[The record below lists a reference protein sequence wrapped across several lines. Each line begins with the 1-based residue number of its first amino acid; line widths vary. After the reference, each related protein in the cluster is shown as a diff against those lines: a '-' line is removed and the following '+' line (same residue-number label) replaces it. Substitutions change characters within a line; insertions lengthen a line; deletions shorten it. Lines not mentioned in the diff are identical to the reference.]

1 MKKSGKR
8 VWFITGVSSGF
19 GRELAKEVAAHQ
31 ERVIGTVR
39 NKEQVQEFNDIAPGL
54 TFAHVLDVTQRAD
67 VISVMKK
74 AYDHFDQLDVVVNN
88 AGFGFLGA
96 IEEVSVTEVRE
107 VMETNFYG
115 ALHVTQAALPI
126 FREQRHGHFLQISS
140 VAGFR
145 STQGF
150 GVYNASKFA
159 LEGFSEAMAQ
169 EVAPFNVKVTI
180 VEPGPFRTNFA
191 GSSIKRADE
200 HLDAYAETAGAFE
213 RAMQE
218 RNGKQD
224 GDPAKAAE
232 VLWQVV
238 DSDNPPL
245 RLPLGQ
251 VAYEAVRTKMRNL
264 ENDMWT
270 WERIATKTSF
280 ED

>member
-1 MKKSGKR
+1 MKHKGK

-19 GRELAKEVAAHQ
+19 GRELAKEVAAHGDK
-31 ERVIGTVR
+31 VIGTVR
-39 NKEQVQEFNDIAPGL
+39 KKEQVQEFNDIAPGI

-67 VISVMKK
+67 VISVMQKTYK
-74 AYDHFDQLDVVVNN
+74 QFEQLDMVVNN

-96 IEEVSVTEVRE
+96 IEEASVVEVRE

-126 FREQRHGHFLQISS
+126 FREQKHGHFLQISS

-145 STQGF
+145 GTQGF

-159 LEGFSEAMAQ
+159 LEGFSEALAQ
-169 EVAPFNVKVTI
+169 EVAPFNIKVTI

-191 GSSIKRADE
+191 GPSIKRADD
-200 HLDAYAETAGAFE
+200 HIDAYAETAGAFE
-213 RAMQE
+213 RAMHE

-238 DSDNPPL
+238 NSEDPPL

-251 VAYEAVRTKMRNL
+251 IAYEAVRTKMRNL
-264 ENDMWT
+264 ENDLWK
-270 WERIATKTSF
+270 WERTATKTSF
-280 ED
+280 ET

>member
-74 AYDHFDQLDVVVNN
+74 AHDHFDQLDVVVNN

-150 GVYNASKFA
+150 GIYNASKFA

-200 HLDAYAETAGAFE
+200 HLDAYAETAGVFE